1 MTAPNSMLCLVP
13 DGRLCGLLLVLVVG
27 TAACDGGEPD
37 GASSSL
43 ETVRGDLG
51 QRVETL
57 REAMPRR
64 DADGFRAPTATDLD
78 RWRALTAHLLDGE
91 TTAARSLVA
100 DAFPSYA
107 LVRFRDTTVDRTYLF
122 LREAPVVERGWGS
135 VVVTPSPDRALAVEV
150 PHPVFDL
157 DTHRQGAV
165 LFRESGARMLLL
177 AGTHRCS
184 NRAASPCDGQ
194 TGVCHDGTG
203 PYRVSDMAHA
213 ATTPFQ
219 ATHEE
224 ATDRA
229 PALTTLSLHGNG
241 NASCET
247 VFLSAGVP
255 DTSTARLDAL
265 ARALD
270 ERGVDVG
277 VPSASSCPLVGSTN
291 VQGRYTNGASS
302 PCTEAADTATGRFV
316 HIEQR
321 RPFRASAAEYGALI
335 EAVNTVFDDS
345 P

>member
-1 MTAPNSMLCLVP
+1 MTASDSMLRLVP
-13 DGRLCGLLLVLVVG
+13 NGRLWGLLLVLVVG
-27 TAACDGGEPD
+27 TAACNGSEPD

-43 ETVRGDLG
+43 ETVRGDLR

-64 DADGFRAPTATDLD
+64 DDDGVRASTATELD
-78 RWRALTAHLLDGE
+78 RWRTLTAHLLDGE
-91 TTAARSLVA
+91 TTAAQSLVA
-100 DAFPSYA
+100 DAFPSYG
-107 LVRFRDTTVDRTYLF
+107 LVRFRDTTVDRTYLI

-135 VVVTPSPDRALAVEV
+135 VVVNPSPERALAVEV

-177 AGTHRCS
+177 AGAHRCS
-184 NRAASPCDGQ
+184 NRAASPCDGR

-203 PYRVSDMAHA
+203 PYPVSDMAHV
-213 ATTPFQ
+213 TTAPFQ

-224 ATDRA
+224 ATDRGS
-229 PALTTLSLHGNG
+229 ALTTLSLHGNG

-270 ERGVDVG
+270 DRGVDVG
-277 VPSASSCPLVGSTN
+277 VPGTSSCPLVGSTN

-302 PCTEAADTATGRFV
+302 PCTNVADTATGQFV
-316 HIEQR
+316 HVEQR
-321 RPFRASAAEYGALI
+321 RPFRASAAEYDALI
-335 EAVNTVFDDS
+335 EAVNVVFDDT